1 MINLN
6 KNKLKQGDN
15 NYSLEIC
22 SFIHFHLDEVM
33 NNERRKPLVIILLF
47 IGGVW
52 KVCLYR
58 TIYKSYHRAS
68 VVFHPT
74 RYHTIISR
82 YFKTKLLAPLAV
94 SASHIEEERRPQ

>member
-22 SFIHFHLDEVM
+22 SFIHFIFNEKDEVM

-47 IGGVW
+47 IGGVL

-58 TIYKSYHRAS
+58 TIQ
-68 VVFHPT
+68 
-74 RYHTIISR
+74 IISSGECCVPPH
-82 YFKTKLLAPLAV
+82 KI
-94 SASHIEEERRPQ
+94 SHHQIQVF